1 MMNALI
7 HAKRSAFILHPWIDM
22 LNNNRGSEAS
32 EKVVVLAIV
41 AATVLTILYTIY
53 TTLGTRLTAL
63 LNNL

>member
-1 MMNALI
+1 MLFI
-7 HAKRSAFILHPWIDM
+7 HHSAFIGHHLIM

-53 TTLGTRLTAL
+53 TALGTRLTTL